1 MTPENR
7 RFFTRRRV
15 RNVLGLVV
23 LVAVGA
29 VGVQL
34 GRNLWAQHLRSLR
47 TSALDFLP
55 EVAQR
60 IQNFRR
66 VKMEGDRKVWE
77 VAAKEA
83 QYFEED
89 QQIVVR
95 DPVVS
100 FYLKGDQGAVS
111 LKGNEGKIV
120 LSGRE
125 MQRVDLTGEIEL
137 RFRDYLVKT
146 DHATYAQDTD
156 TVVTPSVA
164 VTGDG
169 LDLHGSRMTVEMAT
183 QRLRVEGAVETV
195 LQRASAPGASGEKD
209 AGTL

>member
-1 MTPENR
+1 MTPKNP

-15 RNVLGLVV
+15 RYALGLTV

-29 VGVQL
+29 LGMQL
-34 GRNLWAQHLRSLR
+34 GRNLWAQHLRALR

-66 VKMEGDRKVWE
+66 VKMQGDHKVWE
-77 VAAKEA
+77 VAAREA
-83 QYFEED
+83 QYFEDD

-95 DPVVS
+95 EPEVS
-100 FYLKGDQGAVS
+100 FYLKGDQGSVS
-111 LKGNEGKIV
+111 LRGNEGKIY

-125 MQRVDLTGEIEL
+125 MQRVDLQGEIEL

-146 DHATYAQDTD
+146 AQATYAQDAD

-164 VTGDG
+164 ITGDG
-169 LDLHGSRMTVEMAT
+169 LALHGSRMTVDVGT
-183 QRLRVEGAVETV
+183 QRLLVEGDVETV
-195 LQRASAPGASGEKD
+195 LKRGEEKAD

>member
-1 MTPENR
+1 MRAEKR

-15 RNVLGLVV
+15 RQALGLGV

-34 GRNLWAQHLRSLR
+34 GRNLWTQHLRSLR

-77 VAAKEA
+77 VAAQEA

-95 DPVVS
+95 APEVS
-100 FYLKGDQGAVS
+100 FFLKGDQGAVS
-111 LKGNEGKIV
+111 LKGNEGKIL

-125 MQRVDLTGEIEL
+125 MQRVDLTGQIEL

-146 DHATYAQDTD
+146 DHATYAQESD
-156 TVVTPSVA
+156 TVVTPA
-164 VTGDG
+164 VDVRGDG
-169 LDLHGSRMTVEMAT
+169 LALRGSRMTVEMGT
-183 QRLRVEGAVETV
+183 QRLLVEGNVETV
-195 LQRASAPGASGEKD
+195 LERTAASGEKD